1 MVDCIVHQSIM
12 ITKDLS
18 NGPYD
23 AQRISV
29 MEGMTHNNTSTP
41 HLFNVCVCKRGGPLI
56 VLVILDPEVSLGS

>member
-1 MVDCIVHQSIM
+1 M

-29 MEGMTHNNTSTP
+29 MERKTHNNTSTP
-41 HLFNVCVCKRGGPLI
+41 HLFNVCVCKRGGPLVI
-56 VLVILDPEVSLGS
+56 GLVILDPEVSLGS